1 MNCSKSGML
10 SISGTASNAAPL
22 PRTVSQVARICS
34 LSVAPAFSNPIAF
47 RFNAPG
53 HVEDKQLG
61 ASVRREVFLIFK
73 EAVNNI
79 VKHSQCS
86 EVRLE
91 RPVLTELR
99 AQDTL
104 DAEQLLARKQLRQWL
119 DVALDALPLEQRT
132 VFVLHELEG
141 FSIIEIAQLIEAP
154 AGTVASRLAR
164 AREKFCKNAA
174 RLRSLWNQHR
184 CEGEEP

>member
-1 MNCSKSGML
+1 LWRLAARLGVPRANVDD
-10 SISGTASNAAPL
+10 IVQEAFITADRRAADI
-22 PRTVSQVARICS
+22 ARGS
-34 LSVAPAFSNPIAF
+34 
-47 RFNAPG
+47 
-53 HVEDKQLG
+53 E
-61 ASVRREVFLIFK
+61 RRFLISTTIK
-73 EAVNNI
+73 LCAN
-79 VKHSQCS
+79 QRRRS